1 MPYFDFIRKIKIF
14 SILSVASPLLAFVG
28 CLFLYWFFSTLNLHR
43 PLIDY
48 NKEKLLLEINK
59 DVDLDVYFFEY
70 NTWENISSF
79 TYVNCPKY
87 SLDMY
92 GISDDGN
99 EVLVKKNETK
109 KIKKNIFFKKN
120 NLTSVLLKRTSKIQ
134 ENCVKNYPL
143 VNKVLLKFPVLEEI
157 LIKGFVTNKQ
167 GFSKI
172 KNPFLYGE
180 VSISRT
186 ARYYP
191 ANFIFKPLIIMTG
204 FFLIIYWLN
213 NLKVFAVRELNIS
226 KYDKSFFYFG
236 VFSALFLIL
245 HAIFL
250 GISFDND
257 IFKLFRKIII
267 ILFIVFEVTAQLLL
281 TKNLYINQNHLKNII
296 NHFVLKLKVVFV
308 ALVCVSTIISF
319 IILIFFDPE
328 SSFKHALEWNYFT
341 ILLLYYVLSS
351 LLWKKSKN

>member
-1 MPYFDFIRKIKIF
+1 MLYFDFIRKIKIF
-14 SILSVASPLLAFVG
+14 SILSVVSPLLAFVG

-59 DVDLDVYFFEY
+59 DVDLDTYIFDY
-70 NTWENISSF
+70 ENEEKSSF
-79 TYVNCPKY
+79 TYVNCPKFF
-87 SLDMY
+87 LDMY
-92 GISDDGN
+92 GVSDDGN
-99 EVLVKKNETK
+99 EVLRDDSKWNTEEKN
-109 KIKKNIFFKKN
+109 FFKKN
-120 NLTSVLLKRTSKIQ
+120 NSTSILLKRTSKIK
-134 ENCVKNYPL
+134 ESCVKNYPL
-143 VNKVLLKFPVLEEI
+143 INKVLLTFPILEGVLIE
-157 LIKGFVTNKQ
+157 GFVSNKQ

-172 KNPFLYGE
+172 KNPFFYGE

-191 ANFIFKPLIIMTG
+191 ANFIFKPLIIITA

-213 NLKVFAVRELNIS
+213 NFKVFASRELNIS
-226 KYDKSFFYFG
+226 KYNKSFFYFG

-257 IFKLFRKIII
+257 IFKLFRKIVI
-267 ILFIVFEVTAQLLL
+267 ILFIIFEVTAQLLL
-281 TKNLYINQNHLKNII
+281 TKYLCINKNHLKNLI
-296 NHFVLKLKVVFV
+296 NHFVLKLKVAFV
-308 ALVCVSTIISF
+308 ALVCVSTTIAF

-328 SSFKHALEWNYFT
+328 SSFKHSLEWNYFT
-341 ILLLYYVLSS
+341 ILLLYYVLSN
-351 LLWKKSKN
+351 LLWKKNKN